1 MSEPYAG
8 QGRLPAYWWAFS
20 LTFLMIV
27 LGSGFLADQ
36 PGVNR
41 LFETPNVAYLLSNVA
56 FTLAGG
62 SVQAYVHTLR
72 HPTEATWKSMR
83 PHAWLSVG
91 VAAVVLL
98 GWFLSPVHSHSWT
111 TFRDAPIT
119 AGTILYDGVFH
130 LYLLGVLANVAVC
143 AVQQLR
149 TTPDGDTSRSLGLVL
164 IALGGAT
171 DVVAHVLYL
180 ARDAMQPIV
189 GSRAL
194 VAASLADV
202 LTGVCLILVVTGT
215 SAFLAGPR
223 LVHYR
228 RGRELVRELTPLWLR
243 ARTTYP
249 DIILPGTG
257 HRPGLKAERMIIE
270 ILDAL
275 RHLPVAPG
283 PDATRVVIAAL
294 QHPSAAGPSALSVL
308 PPAHSRQDEE
318 DMLLL
323 LADAYSKGPS

>member
-1 MSEPYAG
+1 VRG

-20 LTFLMIV
+20 ITFLMIV
-27 LGSGFLADQ
+27 FGSGFLADQ
-36 PGVNR
+36 PGINR
-41 LFETPNVAYLLSNVA
+41 LFGTPNIAYLLSNVA

-72 HPTEATWKSMR
+72 HPTDVTWKPMR
-83 PHAWLSVG
+83 LHASLACVI
-91 VAAVVLL
+91 ACVVIL
-98 GWFLSPVHSHSWT
+98 GWLLSPVHVHSWT

-119 AGTILYDGVFH
+119 PGTVLYDGVFH
-130 LYLLGVLANVAVC
+130 LYLLGVLADVAVC

-149 TTPDGDTSRSLGLVL
+149 TTPDGDTSRSIGLVL
-164 IALGGAT
+164 IALGGVT
-171 DVVAHVLYL
+171 DVIAHVLYL
-180 ARDAMQPIV
+180 VRDVMQPII
-189 GSRAL
+189 GARAL
-194 VAASLADV
+194 GAASTADV
-202 LTGVCLILVVTGT
+202 LTAVCLILIVTGT

-228 RGRELVRELTPLWLR
+228 RGRELVRELTPLWIR

-257 HRPGLKAERMIIE
+257 HRLGLKAERMIIE

-275 RHLPVAPG
+275 RHLPVTPG
-283 PDATRVVIAAL
+283 PDGIRVVIAAL
-294 QHPSAAGPSALSVL
+294 EKPLPAGPSALSVL

-323 LADAYSKGPS
+323 LAHAYSKGQS